1 MKIMIMLDSGGGSIT
16 ITTRTQMLGAQA
28 HTQLQCFEMTERK
41 KEVMAFLASMFCGV
55 VVVGRLVL
63 RHKG

>member
-1 MKIMIMLDSGGGSIT
+1 MKIMIMLDRGGSTT

-28 HTQLQCFEMTERK
+28 HTQLQCFEMTEPK
-41 KEVMAFLASMFCGV
+41 KEVMAFLASMFCAVV
-55 VVVGRLVL
+55 VVVGRLGL